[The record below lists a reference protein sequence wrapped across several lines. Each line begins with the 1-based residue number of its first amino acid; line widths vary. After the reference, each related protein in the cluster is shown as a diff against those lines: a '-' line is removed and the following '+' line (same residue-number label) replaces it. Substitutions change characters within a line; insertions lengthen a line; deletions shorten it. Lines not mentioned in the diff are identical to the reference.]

1 MSAHRHTLRDAF
13 AAVLSPPCIAC
24 IAACCLCLLYAVQHA
39 SGAATVT
46 VQARLA
52 DTDIY
57 LGESTSLEL
66 RITGIR
72 NPEPPDLSHPDI
84 DITKAGGQS
93 FNNSSYSMIH
103 GQIRQ
108 TEEFGYVARYLLWPR
123 RAGTLEIPRLTVVH
137 EGQTYRSN
145 AVTLRVQRPSE
156 QDSLRVEVSSNKP
169 SYVLGETVTLTL
181 DLSIRKLTASGTVL
195 DADPFFREQPPHLQ
209 IPWFENLGDWKTTD
223 LRTFAQPF
231 LGQQRAGFYIN
242 DYRREG
248 MFRSSL
254 LPFTLPRHETTRTTP
269 SGKLAYFT
277 YQLQKQFRPIRAGV
291 QTVPPVL
298 VKATLPTQV
307 DTQGRALRTE
317 TFVDS
322 SASLTIGIRPVPS
335 AGQPAS
341 FSGAI
346 GRFQLALDADPKS
359 LRVGDPLS
367 VTLTVRGEG
376 LLETVHPPALEQQG
390 TLARDFKVQ
399 VDPPAVKTD
408 SDAKTFTYTLRPR
421 HAGIREVPPIEMAYF
436 DPDTQQFQVVRSAPV
451 PLRVDAASTLA
462 LTEVVDASGESGK
475 SVPGQELTEGILAN
489 YHGPALL
496 VPQHFHIHLG
506 QRTAL
511 LLVFPPVVYGAALL
525 WRWHRRRRQHH
536 PDYQRAR
543 KAGQRALTALRTLKT
558 HQTQADPALYDGV
571 HQALTGYLGDKLRLV
586 GAGLT
591 VDDVTRHL
599 QARHLDPALLEQ
611 VTSLLHL
618 CDSARYAPGS
628 LAVAQVTGLLE
639 DAEALVQRLEGSGRL

>member
-1 MSAHRHTLRDAF
+1 MSAHHHTTRGTF
-13 AAVLSPPCIAC
+13 AAVFRLQTAAC
-24 IAACCLCLLYAVQHA
+24 LAACCLCLLGAMQPA
-39 SGAATVT
+39 SGADVVT

-52 DTDIY
+52 DADIY

-66 RITGIR
+66 RINGIR
-72 NPEPPDLSHPDI
+72 NPEPPDLTHPDI

-93 FNNSSYSMIH
+93 FNNSSYTMIN
-103 GQIRQ
+103 GQMRQ
-108 TEEFGYVARYLLWPR
+108 SEEFGYVARYLLWPR
-123 RAGTLEIPRLTVVH
+123 RAGTLEMPPLTVVH

-145 AVTLRVQRPSE
+145 PVTLRVQRPPE
-156 QDSLRVEVSSNKP
+156 QDFLLVEVSPNKP

-181 DLSIRKLTASGTVL
+181 DLSIRKLTANGVIL

-209 IPWFENLGDWKTTD
+209 IPWFENLGDWKTVD
-223 LRTFAQPF
+223 LRAFAQPF

-254 LPFTLPRHETTRTTP
+254 LPFTLPRRETTRLTP
-269 SGKLAYFT
+269 AGKLAYFT

-291 QTVPPVL
+291 QPVPPVL

-317 TFVDS
+317 KFVSS
-322 SASLTIGIRPVPS
+322 SAPLTIDIRPVPT

-346 GRFQLALDADPKS
+346 GRFQLEADANPKI

-376 LLETVHPPALEQQG
+376 LLETVHPPALEQQDR
-390 TLARDFKVQ
+390 LAQDFKVQ
-399 VDPPAVKTD
+399 ADLPAVKTD
-408 SDAKTFTYTLRPR
+408 SDAKTFSYTLRPR
-421 HAGIREVPPIEMAYF
+421 HTGIREVPPLEMAYF
-436 DPDTQQFQVVRSAPV
+436 DPDTQRFQVARSTPV

-462 LTEVVDASGESGK
+462 VTEVVDASGDSGK

-489 YHGPALL
+489 YDGEDLL
-496 VPQHFHIHLG
+496 VLQHFRMRFDL
-506 QRTAL
+506 RTAL
-511 LLVFPPVVYGAALL
+511 LLALPPVAYGLALL
-525 WRWHRRRRQHH
+525 WRWHRRRRQQH
-536 PDYQRAR
+536 PDSQRAR
-543 KAGQRALTALRTLKT
+543 RAGQRALTALRDLTI
-558 HQTQADPALYDGV
+558 HQEQGDASLYDGV
-571 HQALTGYLGDKLRLV
+571 HQVLTGYLGDKLHLV

-591 VDDVTRHL
+591 VGDVTRHL
-599 QARHLDPALLEQ
+599 QARQLDPALLEQ
-611 VTSLLHL
+611 VATLLHL

-628 LAVAQVTGLLE
+628 LALAQATGLLK
-639 DAEALVQRLEGSGRL
+639 DAAALVQRLEGSGRL

>member
-1 MSAHRHTLRDAF
+1 MFAHRHTRREAF
-13 AAVLSPPCIAC
+13 AAVFSPPSVAFIT
-24 IAACCLCLLYAVQHA
+24 ACCLCLLYAVQHA
-39 SGAATVT
+39 RGAAAVT

-66 RITGIR
+66 RITGLR

-84 DITKAGGQS
+84 DISKAGGQS
-93 FNNSSYSMIH
+93 FNNSSYSMIN
-103 GQIRQ
+103 GQVRQ

-123 RAGTLEIPRLTVVH
+123 RAGTLEIPALTVVH
-137 EGQTYRSN
+137 EGQAYRSN
-145 AVTLRVQRPSE
+145 PVTLRVQRPPE
-156 QDSLRVEVSSNKP
+156 QDFLLVEVSPNKP

-181 DLSIRKLTASGTVL
+181 TLSIRKLTANGAVL
-195 DADPFFREQPPHLQ
+195 DADPFFREQPPHLH

-254 LPFTLPRHETTRTTP
+254 LTFTLPRRDTTRTKP

-307 DTQGRALRTE
+307 DTHGRALRTE
-317 TFVDS
+317 KFVNS
-322 SASLTIGIRPVPS
+322 SAPLTIDIRPVPS

-341 FSGAI
+341 FSGSI
-346 GRFQLALDADPKS
+346 GRFQLAVDANPKI

-376 LLETVHPPALEQQG
+376 LLETVHPPALEQQSA
-390 TLARDFKVQ
+390 LAQDFKVQ
-399 VDPPAVKTD
+399 ADPPTVKTD
-408 SDAKTFTYTLRPR
+408 SDAKSFTYTLRPR
-421 HAGIREVPPIEMAYF
+421 HSGIREVPPIEMAYF
-436 DPDTQQFQVVRSAPV
+436 DPDTQRFQVVRSAPV
-451 PLRVDAASTLA
+451 PLRVDAASTMA

-475 SVPGQELTEGILAN
+475 RVPGQELTEGILAN
-489 YHGPALL
+489 YHGADLL
-496 VPQHFHIHLG
+496 VPQHFYIHLG
-506 QRTAL
+506 WRIAL
-511 LLVFPPVVYGAALL
+511 LLTFPPVAYGAALL
-525 WRWHRRRRQHH
+525 WRWRRRRRQQH

-543 KAGQRALTALRTLKT
+543 KAGQRAITALRTLKP
-558 HQTQADPALYDGV
+558 HQTQADAALYDGV
-571 HQALTGYLGDKLRLV
+571 HQALTGYLGDKLHLV

-599 QARHLDPALLEQ
+599 QARQLDPALLEQ